1 MKGKHNVY
9 SLFNDSLWFL
19 LFLETQ
25 IVIYQKQIMT
35 CLCIMQ
41 FTMTLKIMTYMYNAV
56 YHDIKDYDIHV

>member
-9 SLFNDSLWFL
+9 SLFNDSLLFL

-35 CLCIMQ
+35 CLCMI
-41 FTMTLKIMTYMYNAV
+41 AV
-56 YHDIKDYDIHV
+56 YHDIKDCDIHV